1 MRTRRWMVVATLAT
15 MLGCNAIFGIE
26 PGQLAE
32 GGAGGTGATGASGGS
47 GGAPQGG
54 GPNGGG
60 GSCTENDMQPCF
72 DDDPSKAEVGE
83 CARGE
88 QGCEGGVFGE
98 CVGQV
103 LPTTEDC
110 NDPGDEDCD
119 GNACSDVV
127 WVKQLSATQQ
137 VFAIAFGVS
146 DDGSILVGGSFEGTL
161 DLGGTVVT
169 SGGPSVFASVL
180 EANGDVRWANELP
193 FRGFGWAGFGSQGRV
208 VVSSTFDQPLTFGG
222 NTFAPLGTDIVVAA
236 LDSQTGVPITAGR
249 IGGPGEDNARVSV
262 FPNGDLLLVGETDLG
277 IDFGGSVGTLAP
289 TVAASGAF
297 VVRLTPQ
304 LTPVWGRM
312 IEYDVPGD
320 TTAPKVVASIQ
331 GDQVAVAT
339 NYRARLVG
347 PGCSFFGSNTSNL
360 ALTLVGAD
368 GTIEWAACA
377 FGDVDPHGVSVAP
390 DGSPV
395 VLMMLSASTQLNP
408 AVGPTINA
416 TPTGLPDLYLW
427 KLGPNGA
434 TAWSKRYGDDQ
445 YQGLDEGAILALD
458 HDSNGR
464 LVVADAFQG
473 TMDFGTG
480 SVLQSEGEYDA
491 FLATILPNGDT
502 AWARSMGGP
511 GPVQAF
517 FSVTT
522 APTTNEIVGSVI
534 AAADIDF
541 GDGTVYTPAS
551 GIGLDSFIVKF
562 QP

>member
-1 MRTRRWMVVATLAT
+1 MRTRRWLVAASVAA
-15 MLGCNAIFGIE
+15 LGCNAIFGIE

-32 GGAGGTGATGASGGS
+32 GGSGGSGATGATGGTGGS
-47 GGAPQGG
+47 PQGG
-54 GPNGGG
+54 GPSGGG
-60 GSCTENDMQPCF
+60 GSCVENEAQPCF
-72 DDDPSKAEVGE
+72 DGDPSQATIGE

-88 QGCEGGVFGE
+88 QICEGGEFGE

-110 NDPGDEDCD
+110 NDPGDEDCN

-127 WVKQLSATQQ
+127 WVKQLSATEQA
-137 VFAIAFGVS
+137 FAIAFGVS

-161 DLGGTVVT
+161 DLGGPVLT
-169 SGGPSVFASVL
+169 SGGPAVFASVL
-180 EANGDVRWANELP
+180 EANGDVRWANALP
-193 FRGFGWAGFGSQGRV
+193 FRGFAWLGLGSQGRV
-208 VVSSTFDQPLTFGG
+208 VVTSTFDQPLTFGG
-222 NTFAPLGTDIVVAA
+222 NTFSPVGTDIVVAA
-236 LDSQTGVPITAGR
+236 LDSQTGAPITAGR
-249 IGGPGEDNARVSV
+249 IGGPGEDNARLSV
-262 FPNGDLLLVGETDLG
+262 FPNGDLLLVGETDQG

-289 TVAASGAF
+289 TVADVAAF

-304 LTPVWGRM
+304 LSPVWGRT

-320 TTAPKVVASIQ
+320 TTAPKVLASIQ
-331 GDQVAVAT
+331 GDLVAVAI

-347 PGCSFFGSNTSNL
+347 DGCPFFGSNNSNL
-360 ALTLVGAD
+360 ALTSVGAD
-368 GTIEWAACA
+368 GTIDWAACA

-416 TPTGLPDLYLW
+416 TPSGLPDLYLW

-434 TAWSKRYGDDQ
+434 TSWSKRYGDDQ
-445 YQGLDEGAILALD
+445 VQGLDEGAILALD

-491 FLATILPNGDT
+491 FLATSLPNGDT

-541 GDGTVYTPAS
+541 GDGTVYTPMS